1 MLSQNVIIME
11 IGIKIKKLRE
21 GKKMSQMELAY
32 ILGISQ
38 SKLCNIES
46 NEDKSIDFILMHKVC
61 QFFEVGFDHF
71 LDLNKANNPSTKTQK
86 PLSTLHDAFEDSV
99 MNQIHFLIAD
109 NRSKEH
115 RIQELLFQI
124 AQMKRDQT

>member
-46 NEDKSIDFILMHKVC
+46 NEDKSIDFVLMHKVC
-61 QFFEVGFDHF
+61 QFFEVGFDYF
-71 LDLNKANNPSTKTQK
+71 LDNSNNQ
-86 PLSTLHDAFEDSV
+86 PLKNSNSLASIHDAFEDSV

-109 NRSKEH
+109 NRLKEQ

-124 AQMKRDQT
+124 AKMKNQ

>member
-1 MLSQNVIIME
+1 VLSQNVIIME

-46 NEDKSIDFILMHKVC
+46 NEDKSIDFVLMHKVC
-61 QFFEVGFDHF
+61 QFFEVGFDYF
-71 LDLNKANNPSTKTQK
+71 LDNSNNQ
-86 PLSTLHDAFEDSV
+86 PLKNSNSLASIHDAFEDSV

-109 NRSKEH
+109 NRLKEQ

-124 AQMKRDQT
+124 AKMKNQ

>member
-1 MLSQNVIIME
+1 ME
-11 IGIKIKKLRE
+11 IGIKIRKLRE
-21 GKKMSQMELAY
+21 AKKMSQMELAY

-38 SKLCNIES
+38 SKLCTIES
-46 NEDKSIDFILMHKVC
+46 NEDKSIDFVLMHKVC

-71 LDLNKANNPSTKTQK
+71 IDYTKTEGQPTK
-86 PLSTLHDAFEDSV
+86 EQPSLGNIHDAFEDSV
-99 MNQIHFLIAD
+99 MNQIHFLIVD

-124 AQMKRDQT
+124 A

>member
-1 MLSQNVIIME
+1 ME

-46 NEDKSIDFILMHKVC
+46 NEDKSIDFVLMHKVC
-61 QFFEVGFDHF
+61 QFFEVGFDYF
-71 LDLNKANNPSTKTQK
+71 LDNSNNQ
-86 PLSTLHDAFEDSV
+86 PLKNSNSLASIHDAFEDSV

-109 NRSKEH
+109 NRLKEQ

-124 AQMKRDQT
+124 AKMKNQ

>member
-1 MLSQNVIIME
+1 ME
-11 IGIKIKKLRE
+11 IGIKIRKLRE
-21 GKKMSQMELAY
+21 GKKMSQTELAY

-71 LDLNKANNPSTKTQK
+71 LNFNNTKDDLTKTHH
-86 PLSTLHDAFEDSV
+86 SHTTLHDAFEDSV

-124 AQMKRDQT
+124 AQMKRDQI

>member
-1 MLSQNVIIME
+1 ME

-21 GKKMSQMELAY
+21 AKKMSQMELAY

-38 SKLCNIES
+38 SKLCTIES
-46 NEDKSIDFILMHKVC
+46 NEDKSIDFVLMHKVC

-71 LDLNKANNPSTKTQK
+71 IDYTKTEGQPTK
-86 PLSTLHDAFEDSV
+86 GQLSLGNIHDAFEDSV
-99 MNQIHFLIAD
+99 MNQIHFLIVD

-124 AQMKRDQT
+124 AQMKRDQK

>member
-1 MLSQNVIIME
+1 MSQNVIIME

-38 SKLCNIES
+38 SKLCHIES
-46 NEDKSIDFILMHKVC
+46 NEDKSIDFVLMHKVC
-61 QFFEVGFDHF
+61 QFFEVGFDFF
-71 LDLNKANNPSTKTQK
+71 LDLNKTNNEHPKT
-86 PLSTLHDAFEDSV
+86 PNSLATIHDAFEDSV

-109 NRSKEH
+109 NRSKEQ

-124 AQMKRDQT
+124 AKLKKE